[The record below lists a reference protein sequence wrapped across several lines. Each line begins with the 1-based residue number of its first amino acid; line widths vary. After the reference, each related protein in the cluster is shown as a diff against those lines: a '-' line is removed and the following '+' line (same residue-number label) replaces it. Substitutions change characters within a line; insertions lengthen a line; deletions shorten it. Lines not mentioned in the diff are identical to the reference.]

1 MFFIVIKIKPIC
13 NDIIHQINGGKYMN
27 YLVNKQEN
35 STKYLK
41 RFKID
46 NYEQWCSVCV
56 IH

>member
-27 YLVNKQEN
+27 YLVNTQEN

-46 NYEQWCSVCV
+46 NCEQWCSVCV